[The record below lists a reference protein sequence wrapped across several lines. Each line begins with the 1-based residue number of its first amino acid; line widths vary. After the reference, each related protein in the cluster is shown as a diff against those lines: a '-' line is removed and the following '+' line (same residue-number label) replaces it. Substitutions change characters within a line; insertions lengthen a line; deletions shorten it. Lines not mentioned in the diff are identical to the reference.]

1 MPKHGVPDSDDTGAE
16 RVRESVRNRP
26 HQENPG
32 RQAGRVASAGG
43 DGAEVRLI
51 GPGLGGALF
60 AILAVAASCITPR
73 LRTFVA
79 VVPGCL
85 AVVRYVPVVSLGL
98 RDLVHR

>member
-1 MPKHGVPDSDDTGAE
+1 MPKHGVPDSDDTGVE

-51 GPGLGGALF
+51 GRGPGGALF
-60 AILAVAASCITPR
+60 SILAVAANCITPR

-98 RDLVHR
+98 RDVVHR

>member
-1 MPKHGVPDSDDTGAE
+1 MPKHGIPDSDDNGVE
-16 RVRESVRNRP
+16 RVREAVRNRP
-26 HQENPG
+26 YQEDPVL
-32 RQAGRVASAGG
+32 QAGRVASAGG
-43 DGAEVRLI
+43 DGAAVRLI
-51 GPGLGGALF
+51 GPGPSGALF
-60 AILAVAASCITPR
+60 SILAVAANRITPR